1 MQIKKRK
8 RQKSSKIVGRH
19 LWTILMHCK
28 DKVVRGD
35 VQSNPLDKDDHI
47 LPPNGKSII
56 ENTCWYLH
64 QQQRYVLLSS
74 GLNDRIKEKFLLS
87 QKVVRRHFN
96 DRWVSP
102 EVVRLLALL
111 QMVYSGKLQS
121 CLRLRNFQNPLN
133 KDKTVGL

>member
-1 MQIKKRK
+1 
-8 RQKSSKIVGRH
+8 
-19 LWTILMHCK
+19 MHCK

-64 QQQRYVLLSS
+64 QQQRYVLLTS

-87 QKVVRRHFN
+87 QKVVRRQFN

-102 EVVRLLALL
+102 ELVRLLELL
-111 QMVYSGKLQS
+111 QMVYSGKITIMLKIKKFSKPFKKGEVSRSKRHLQ
-121 CLRLRNFQNPLN
+121 CTKKGRKLALDVELA
-133 KDKTVGL
+133 